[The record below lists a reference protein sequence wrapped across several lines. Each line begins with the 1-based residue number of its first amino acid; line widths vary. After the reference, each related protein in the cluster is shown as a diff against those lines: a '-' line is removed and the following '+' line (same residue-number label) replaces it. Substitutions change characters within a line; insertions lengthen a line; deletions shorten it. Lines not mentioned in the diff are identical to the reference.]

1 MTESPISTTPT
12 HARAVIVGA
21 GIAGASIAYH
31 LALLGWTDVVVI
43 EAGELA
49 GGTTSHAPGLVGQ
62 LRSSVSLTR
71 MLMYSV
77 ELYRTLEFDGE
88 PSFSE
93 VGSLRLAS
101 SPERR
106 EELERQAGF
115 ARSVGLE
122 AHLLGPEDAQ
132 NLFPL
137 MDTVDV
143 AAALYLPH
151 DGSATATALAGAM
164 IRRARALGVVFV
176 PHTRVSGIEIEHSR
190 VRAVCC
196 AAGRIETEHVIIAAG
211 TWSPLLGRMAGVSLP
226 LIPMQHQYV
235 RTESLPALAGNSLP
249 NLRDPDWLVYARQD
263 GTRFVLGGYERNPE
277 RYESEAIPQGPDA
290 TLQPFDPPRFEPL
303 HIALQRR
310 IPALTST
317 ALQDTVNG
325 LESFTPD
332 GEFLLGPSAEV
343 RGFWA
348 ACGFCAHGVSGA
360 GGVGK
365 MMAEWLVEGE
375 PSLDLWHMDL
385 RRAAHASGAR
395 YIRRRVEEIYRTYY
409 DISYPFQERSSARE
423 LRLSPMYDRLRRLGA
438 SFGEKSGWERAN
450 WFPPNAGRSRFTVH
464 PRRWGTRDWSPAIAA
479 EHKATRE
486 RVALFD
492 VTSFSKVEVGGPGAL
507 QFLQYLAANEMDKPL
522 GAITYTQLL
531 NRRGGIECD
540 LTVTRLAEDR
550 FRLITGTA
558 FGTHDL
564 HWIRQHLPED
574 GSVYAADLTSS
585 LCCVGIWGPKA
596 RHVLR
601 QVTDDRVDNESFPYL
616 TARSI
621 AVGEVPVLALR
632 VTYVGELGWEL
643 YAPMEYGRTLWDLL
657 WEAGWD
663 HGMMAGGYRAID
675 SLRLEKGY
683 RYWSTDIHSEY
694 NPYEA
699 GLGFAVR
706 LRKGDFLGRDALLEI
721 KNRGLQRKL
730 CCLTLIDGS
739 AIALSGEPLLDGDHV
754 LGRITS
760 GGYGYSVGH
769 SIAYG
774 YLPIA
779 YSEPGTTVDVLW
791 FGERIAATVARDPLW
806 DPTNRRIKE
815 EPAGTT
821 YS

>member
-1 MTESPISTTPT
+1 M
-12 HARAVIVGA
+12 VVGA

-31 LALLGWTDVVVI
+31 LALLGWTDVVVL

-77 ELYRTLEFDGE
+77 ELYRTLELDGE
-88 PSFSE
+88 PGFSE

-122 AHLLGPEDAQ
+122 AHLLGPDEAKTR
-132 NLFPL
+132 FPL
-137 MDTVDV
+137 MDILDV
-143 AAALYLPH
+143 EAALYLPH
-151 DGSATATALAGAM
+151 DGSATATVLARAM
-164 IRRARALGVVFV
+164 IRRARELSVTFF
-176 PHTRVSGIEIEHSR
+176 PHIRVSAIEVEHGR
-190 VRAVCC
+190 VRAVRCS
-196 AAGRIETEHVIIAAG
+196 AGRIETEHVVIAAG
-211 TWSPLLGRMAGVSLP
+211 IWSPLLGRMAGVSLP

-235 RTESLPALAGNSLP
+235 RTMPLPALTDSTLP

-263 GTRFVLGGYERNPE
+263 GARFVLGGYERNPE
-277 RYESEAIPQGPDA
+277 RYESEAIPPGPHP
-290 TLQPFDPPRFEPL
+290 TLRPFDPPRFEPL
-303 HIALQRR
+303 HAALQRR
-310 IPALTST
+310 IPVLTST
-317 ALQDTVNG
+317 ALQDAVNG

-332 GEFLLGPSAEV
+332 GEFLLGPAAEV
-343 RGFWA
+343 KGLWA

-385 RRAAHASGAR
+385 RRAAHASGPR

-409 DISYPFQERSSARE
+409 DVSYPFQERSSARE

-438 SFGEKSGWERAN
+438 AFGEKSGWERAN
-450 WFPPNAGRSRFTVH
+450 WFTPNAGRSHLTVR
-464 PRRWGTRDWSPAIAA
+464 PRRWGMRDWSHAIPA
-479 EHKATRE
+479 EHEATRE

-522 GAITYTQLL
+522 GTITYTQLL
-531 NRRGGIECD
+531 NKRGGIECD

-574 GSVYAADLTSS
+574 SSVYALDLTSS
-585 LCCVGIWGPKA
+585 LCCVGMWGPKA
-596 RHVLR
+596 RDVLQ
-601 QVTDDRVDNESFPYL
+601 QVTEDQVDTESFPYL

-643 YAPMEYGRTLWDLL
+643 YAPMEYGRALWDLL

-663 HGMMAGGYRAID
+663 HGMMAAGYRAID

-721 KNRGLQRKL
+721 RERGLKRKL
-730 CCLTLIDGS
+730 CCLTLADGS
-739 AIALSGEPLLDGDHV
+739 AVAMGGEPLMDGNHV
-754 LGRITS
+754 LGRVTS
-760 GGYGYSVGH
+760 GGYGYTIGR

-779 YSEPGTTVDVLW
+779 YAEPGTTVEVLW
-791 FGERIAATVARDPLW
+791 FGERITATVEREPLYDPA
-806 DPTNRRIKE
+806 NSRIKE
-815 EPAGTT
+815 VSAETVH
-821 YS
+821 S